1 VRVTSTARV
10 DAAGRAAGRDRLVVK
25 QSGEGVGGGMGW
37 RDSLLYGQWSR
48 TVTHASSIS
57 RPADNRRPEY
67 APKLSA

>member
-1 VRVTSTARV
+1 
-10 DAAGRAAGRDRLVVK
+10 
-25 QSGEGVGGGMGW
+25 MGW